1 MKCPKCGSTN
11 IQPGATLKTGRIY
24 TCKDCKKVFTEGG
37 EKWEQFNV
45 TDVNNLEV
53 QRSVKKGGL
62 ELLLMRYFVMN
73 V

>member
-37 EKWEQFNV
+37 EK
-45 TDVNNLEV
+45 
-53 QRSVKKGGL
+53 
-62 ELLLMRYFVMN
+62 
-73 V
+73 